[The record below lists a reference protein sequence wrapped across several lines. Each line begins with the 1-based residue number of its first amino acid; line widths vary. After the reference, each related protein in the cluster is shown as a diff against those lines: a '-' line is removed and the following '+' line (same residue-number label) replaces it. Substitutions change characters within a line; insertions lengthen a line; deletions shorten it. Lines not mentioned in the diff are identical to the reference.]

1 MKMESMDIV
10 AKNIDKIA
18 ELFPSCITEKVDDK
32 GNLKKAV
39 NFDILKEILSEKSG
53 GDTAEYKYNERY
65 EFTWVGKMLQEWKQI
80 RLQIRL
86 YVHV

>member
-1 MKMESMDIV
+1 MEKMRMESMDIV

-32 GNLKKAV
+32 GNLEKAID
-39 NFDILKEILSEKSG
+39 FDVLRQIL
-53 GDTAEYKYNERY
+53 GDKVATGNEAY

-86 YVHV
+86 YAHV

>member
-1 MKMESMDIV
+1 MESMDIV

-53 GDTAEYKYNERY
+53 GVQRNINIMN
-65 EFTWVGKMLQEWKQI
+65 VMNLLG
-80 RLQIRL
+80 
-86 YVHV
+86 

>member
-53 GDTAEYKYNERY
+53 GVQRNINIMN
-65 EFTWVGKMLQEWKQI
+65 VMNLLG
-80 RLQIRL
+80 
-86 YVHV
+86 